1 MGEEDAASLTD
12 LTGDA
17 KVGAGDGVPWE
28 ALIVAEEAGDAEER
42 VQGVFN
48 GEAAGEPAC
57 ESAAMRE
64 QPIPARGLVW
74 TGTVIGAVDH
84 GG

>member
-1 MGEEDAASLTD
+1 M
-12 LTGDA
+12 
-17 KVGAGDGVPWE
+17 VAG
-28 ALIVAEEAGDAEER
+28 EAGGAEER

-48 GEAAGEPAC
+48 GEAAGEPAG

-64 QPIPARGLVW
+64 HPIPTRGLVW
-74 TGTVIGAVDH
+74 TGTAAGAADH

>member
-1 MGEEDAASLTD
+1 MLGEDVTD

-17 KVGAGDGVPWE
+17 KVGAGDGLPWG
-28 ALIVAEEAGDAEER
+28 ALIVAGEAGDVEDR

-48 GEAAGEPAC
+48 GEAAAEPAG

-64 QPIPARGLVW
+64 RPIPARGLVW
-74 TGTVIGAVDH
+74 TGTVAEAVDH